1 MCKTG
6 RVCSLWCMMEYLFEP
21 LYKQEGWQ
29 PSSVP
34 VLPFAIGV
42 VLAMWAFNTYVRLML
57 PQPGSCLLTT

>member
-1 MCKTG
+1 
-6 RVCSLWCMMEYLFEP
+6 MMEYLFEP

-42 VLAMWAFNTYVRLML
+42 VLAMWAFNTYVLLML